1 MDFKKELSIF
11 EQIKFVE
18 SAHRYYIDKEPAND
32 LSVTKLIKKFKREFK
47 KEAIASRVAKKLG
60 VTTEQV
66 LADWEMN
73 ALYSTTIGT
82 MFHRYVEGFYK
93 KQTVNATITG
103 AENLGFDEKEKIK
116 QNLPVMI
123 EYFQNFHKDHLD
135 LSVIKNECIVGD
147 LTDTKI
153 CGTADMIAL
162 NERKNALEIL
172 DFKTNKKLNDSNRYA
187 KLFYPFD
194 DMDECEINEYTIQ
207 LNLYKHF
214 IEKYTKAKVGAL
226 KLIWIQPTNNNY
238 EIIELLDIQDRIK
251 EMLER
256 FKATSLFEEV

>member
-1 MDFKKELSIF
+1 MDFAKELSVF
-11 EQIKFVE
+11 EQITFVE
-18 SAHRYYIDKEPAND
+18 SAHRYYIDKEPANE

-47 KEAIASRVAKKLG
+47 REAIASRVAKKAG

-93 KQTVNATITG
+93 KQSINSTIAG
-103 AENLGFDEKEKIK
+103 SENLGFDEKEKIK

-123 EYFQNFHKDHLD
+123 EYFQNFNNDYSD
-135 LSVIKNECIVGD
+135 LSVVKNECVVGD

-153 CGTADMIAL
+153 CGTADMIVL
-162 NERKNALEIL
+162 NKTKNALEIL
-172 DFKTNKKLNDSNRYA
+172 DFKTNKKLNNCNKHA
-187 KLFYPFD
+187 KLFYPFE

-207 LNLYKHF
+207 LNLYKYF
-214 IEKYTKAKVGAL
+214 IEKYTKARVESM
-226 KLIWIQPTNNNY
+226 KLIWIQPTNSNY
-238 EIIELLDIQDRIK
+238 EIIELFDIQDKIK
-251 EMLER
+251 QMLER
-256 FKATSLFEEV
+256 FKASSLFE